1 VIPVTRRSAPASNMV
16 RYWND
21 ARLRVALAKSTS
33 VRAAPRIVSWHAAL
47 EDVLKVG
54 YGVQVQP
61 RFLAGAWQQVRWRTT
76 PSAGALYPFE
86 VIASVVGKGSYLWD
100 VDKGHLAP
108 CAVPALRRD
117 DLSDAG
123 FITPPGQRI
132 EAMLI
137 FVGRPWLSMK
147 KYFLRGYAYC
157 HLDVGH
163 TAANLALYT
172 AALGHH
178 PVLHLRFS
186 RAELAERLALD
197 GLCREPLA
205 VLSFAGAEPGCEAP
219 PPDGAPGAEAQ
230 GPPVHL
236 EMPEARELENWDS
249 LHGFLS
255 SEFALQPAA
264 ALDRAELLHHEPGDA
279 AGLLSLPHG
288 LPPLAAPAE
297 WRSAI
302 LRRRSAKGF
311 LDEPLTVEQIGE
323 LLGALRGPGLTADCS
338 RPDALQMGVRLIA
351 LNVRG
356 LAGVFAYS
364 SSAHALCQID
374 TRAGDPRPACMHQ
387 SLAGS
392 AAAMLVFHAPIARLF
407 EQHGYSAFAELLFR
421 AAELGQR
428 LHLAAT
434 RLGALGLTCVGGFDG
449 EECAALARL
458 DEGKEV
464 LYVVLAGIADD
475 SVFKHDRLNVAFS
488 HGHTTTLED

>member
-1 VIPVTRRSAPASNMV
+1 MIPVTHRKAPASNV
-16 RYWND
+16 VQYWND

-33 VRAAPRIVSWHAAL
+33 VRPAPRIVPWHAAL

-86 VIASVVGKGSYLWD
+86 VIASVIGKGSYLWD
-100 VDKGHLAP
+100 VERGHLVP
-108 CAVPALRRD
+108 CAIPVLRRD
-117 DLSDAG
+117 DLADAG
-123 FITPPGQRI
+123 VVTVPGQRV
-132 EAMLI
+132 EALLI
-137 FVGRPWLSMK
+137 FVARPWLSMR

-163 TAANLALYT
+163 TATNLALYT

-186 RAELAERLALD
+186 RAELAEGLGLD

-205 VLSFAGAEPGCEAP
+205 VLSLAGAEPGCG
-219 PPDGAPGAEAQ
+219 PPDDLPGGEPAGAP
-230 GPPVHL
+230 VDL
-236 EMPEARELENWDS
+236 EMPEERELANWDS
-249 LHGFLS
+249 LHGILS
-255 SEFALQPAA
+255 FDFALEPAQA
-264 ALDRAELLHHEPGDA
+264 PDRAELLRPEPAGA
-279 AGLLSLPHG
+279 AGLLPLPGG

-297 WRSAI
+297 WHSAI

-311 LDEPLTVEQIGE
+311 REEPVTLEQIAE
-323 LLGALRGPGLTADCS
+323 LLGALRGLGLTTDCF
-338 RPDALQMGVRLIA
+338 RQGAVELGVRLIA
-351 LNVRG
+351 RNVRG
-356 LAGVFAYS
+356 LAGVFSYAP
-364 SSAHALCQID
+364 ATHALRQVD
-374 TRAGDPRPACMHQ
+374 AEAGDPGPACMRQ
-387 SLAGS
+387 GLAGS
-392 AAAMLVFHAPIARLF
+392 AAALFIVHAPIGPLF
-407 EQHGYSAFAELLFR
+407 EQQGYSAFAELLFR

-434 RLGALGLTCVGGFDG
+434 RLGTLGVTCIGGFDG

-458 DEGKEV
+458 DAGEEV
-464 LYVVLAGIADD
+464 LYVVLAGICDD

-488 HGHTTTLED
+488 HGHTTTLEG